1 MENNQQQIAKN
12 IVSKLLE
19 VGSIKINANE
29 PFTWASGWKSPIYCD
44 NRLSLSF
51 PEVRSYIKD
60 NLIDR
65 IKEEYPHAEGIA
77 GVATA
82 GIPQGALVADA
93 LNLPFIYVRSSPK
106 SHGLENM
113 VEGQITPGQ
122 KIVVVEDLISTGG
135 SSVKAAL
142 ALRELGFDVQ
152 GLAAIFSYE
161 FEVAKQNFQTANIP
175 FFTLTDYSTLLD
187 VSIEQGKVE
196 NHDLNSLNEWRERPA
211 EWGRF
216 GN

>member
-1 MENNQQQIAKN
+1 MENNQLQVAKN

-51 PEVRSYIKD
+51 PEVRSYIKES
-60 NLIDR
+60 LIAR
-65 IKEEYPHAEGIA
+65 IKAEYPEAEGIA

-93 LNLPFIYVRSSPK
+93 LGLPFIYVRSSPK

-135 SSVKAAL
+135 SSVKATL
-142 ALRELGFDVQ
+142 ALRELGFDIQ

-196 NHDLNSLNEWRERPA
+196 NHDLNSLNEWREKPA